1 MPPVNSL
8 KIHTILLL
16 CRSQL
21 GIQVHS
27 FVPIALSCCPAVQP
41 NPLTKEWG
49 QRNAGLNPEI
59 IVCPCAFVIR
69 NFFVQFQLRVLG
81 LLKFGYWNF
90 SDAWLLEFGIFQI
103 V

>member
-1 MPPVNSL
+1 M
-8 KIHTILLL
+8 
-16 CRSQL
+16 
-21 GIQVHS
+21 
-27 FVPIALSCCPAVQP
+27 ALSCCPAVQP

-69 NFFVQFQLRVLG
+69 NFFVRLQLRVLG

-103 V
+103 VGARAANLYPPTATARAPESVPHKIGDG